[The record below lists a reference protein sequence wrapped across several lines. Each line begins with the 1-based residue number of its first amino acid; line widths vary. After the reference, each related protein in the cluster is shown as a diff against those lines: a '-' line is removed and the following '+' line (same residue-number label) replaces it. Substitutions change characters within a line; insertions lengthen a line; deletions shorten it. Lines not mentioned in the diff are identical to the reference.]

1 MLNVVDSIDRFKLSK
16 TYISLNAS
24 RPTASAVLGYFA
36 RIMAESDKPPKT
48 IGDLIDHLEMI
59 REELLGLQR
68 SLEKMES
75 IDFLLADVQKK
86 GFGDDGRLR

>member
-1 MLNVVDSIDRFKLSK
+1 
-16 TYISLNAS
+16 
-24 RPTASAVLGYFA
+24 
-36 RIMAESDKPPKT
+36 MAESDKPPKT

-68 SLEKMES
+68 SLEKMEN

-86 GFGDDGRLR
+86 GFRDDGRLRWNFHSELQEQFKPLLPKVAPVQASFQNS

>member
-1 MLNVVDSIDRFKLSK
+1 
-16 TYISLNAS
+16 
-24 RPTASAVLGYFA
+24 
-36 RIMAESDKPPKT
+36 MAESDKPPKT

-68 SLEKMES
+68 SLEKMEN

-86 GFGDDGRLR
+86 GFRDDGRLR

>member
-1 MLNVVDSIDRFKLSK
+1 
-16 TYISLNAS
+16 
-24 RPTASAVLGYFA
+24 
-36 RIMAESDKPPKT
+36 
-48 IGDLIDHLEMI
+48 MI

-68 SLEKMES
+68 SLEKMEN